1 MWVSS
6 RNGYSFLLRQGQS
19 QRPGSKLFGDGAV
32 LLVETRL
39 KCFFTVRVERKQ
51 IKVVI
56 RSAVQHSSA
65 KIDRGIDERG
75 GGAAIF
81 RLDVISRIA
90 RLHVGIVTEKH
101 FQPCSHLPMIE
112 CTCQNTPPPI
122 SPISLRIIIISLPPI
137 H

>member
-1 MWVSS
+1 MLVSS

-51 IKVVI
+51 IKEVI

-75 GGAAIF
+75 GGAALF
-81 RLDVISRIA
+81 RLDARSPTA
-90 RLHVGIVTEKH
+90 RLHGGILTQKH
-101 FQPCSHLPMIE
+101 SQPSS
-112 CTCQNTPPPI
+112 T
-122 SPISLRIIIISLPPI
+122 
-137 H
+137 